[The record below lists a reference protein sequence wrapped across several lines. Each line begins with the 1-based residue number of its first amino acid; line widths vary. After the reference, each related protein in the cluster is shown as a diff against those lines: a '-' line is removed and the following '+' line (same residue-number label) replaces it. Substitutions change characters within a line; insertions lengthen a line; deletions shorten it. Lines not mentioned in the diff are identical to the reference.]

1 MIKKLAQHIL
11 KDELT
16 YKERVKREAEDRL
29 ESYIRENAI
38 IREKNDALQAVLDN
52 YKECFTFGVG
62 IETSKDLGFTPEQK
76 QWLKEQGDLSILPT
90 ILDKLLVN
98 VITGLAK
105 RPSPATQEEV
115 QRIQSIR
122 LAYLMLMSEA
132 LEAAGKKVTVDPL
145 TTEVKEQ
152 K

>member
-1 MIKKLAQHIL
+1 MIKKLARWVL
-11 KDELT
+11 RTELAEQENVLRVAE
-16 YKERVKREAEDRL
+16 KERDLMDTITQEQKKLLDQ
-29 ESYIRENAI
+29 
-38 IREKNDALQAVLDN
+38 KQAVLDKYN
-52 YKECFTFGVG
+52 ECFTFGVG
-62 IETSKDLGFTPEQK
+62 IETSKNLGFTPEQK
-76 QWLKEQGDLSILPT
+76 QWLKEQGELSILPT
-90 ILDKLLVN
+90 ILYKLLVN

-105 RPSPATQEEV
+105 RPSPATQDEV

>member
-11 KDELT
+11 KDELA

-52 YKECFTFGVG
+52 YNECFTFGVG

-90 ILDKLLVN
+90 ILDKLLIN